1 MKLHRCRQKNNEKNT
16 ADNQVNGD
24 LSRATDDVVV
34 FLFFFFSFFTGVSFM
49 TSFFLVSGHSLL
61 SFDDCFPVE

>member
-34 FLFFFFSFFTGVSFM
+34 FLFFFF
-49 TSFFLVSGHSLL
+49 HSLL
-61 SFDDCFPVE
+61 ACLL

>member
-34 FLFFFFSFFTGVSFM
+34 FLFFFFILYWRVFYDLF
-49 TSFFLVSGHSLL
+49 FFLFLGIH
-61 SFDDCFPVE
+61 C